1 MACME
6 IEDEKAGEFFSIDG
20 LSNNGLKSIRKMNI
34 ELGNQVNKPRESL
47 ALMKE
52 SSIRYHQH

>member
-1 MACME
+1 ME
-6 IEDEKAGEFFSIDG
+6 IEDEKGGEFFSIDG
-20 LSNNGLKSIRKMNI
+20 LSNNGPKSIRKMNI

-52 SSIRYHQH
+52 SSLRYHQH